1 VSSVSEFLLG
11 AAAFILGTV
20 ALGLVRI
27 LRGPGN
33 ADRMLAAQLLGTG
46 GVAALLLLG
55 VASGVGA
62 VAEVALLLALLAAFS
77 SVAFVAGA
85 ARHARHARHGTA
97 ADGSTDN
104 ADSGFQAPERE
115 NAG

>member
-1 VSSVSEFLLG
+1 MSEFLLG
-11 AAAFILGTV
+11 AAVFILGTV
-20 ALGLVRI
+20 ALGLVRL

-46 GVAALLLLG
+46 GVSALLLLG

-62 VAEVALLLALLAAFS
+62 VAEVALLLALLAAFA

-85 ARHARHARHGTA
+85 ARPAQPGA
-97 ADGSTDN
+97 AVDSSSDN
-104 ADSGFQAPERE
+104 AEPGFHTPERE